1 MLDSITIIAWESVAS
16 SAGEQLA
23 RNTRVKELVNAR
35 RLVVPQWK
43 ESQAQIPSMPEKPRG
58 GVWGVVPPRGIGIY
72 YYAAKALT

>member
-1 MLDSITIIAWESVAS
+1 MLGSIIMIAWESVAS

-58 GVWGVVPPRGIGIY
+58 GSGGSFPPEE
-72 YYAAKALT
+72 